1 MKALYFDNSLPRIVM
16 VQAAAGLIAEKRLP
30 AGSLITHRFPMDCR
44 RDAVKTF
51 LSKGKEGAVKI
62 VLEHP
67 SA

>member
-67 SA
+67 FA